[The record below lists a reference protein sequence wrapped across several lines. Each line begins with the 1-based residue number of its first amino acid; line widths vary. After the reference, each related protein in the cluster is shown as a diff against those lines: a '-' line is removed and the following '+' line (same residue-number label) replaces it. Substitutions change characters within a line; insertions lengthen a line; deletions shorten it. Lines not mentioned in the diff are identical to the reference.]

1 MRSEVFLVAMA
12 ALTLTSFAGS
22 VKGAPAPRTWRVVP
36 VGRLG
41 LQVWQ
46 GDDHLFSIDT
56 RLVGPEG
63 SYAGMEAMPAA
74 EGERRVYEDEVTFT
88 RSLWDRTVV
97 AGPLSFRYEAFESG
111 PSALTVRV
119 QCSAED
125 AVRLKGV
132 EVTVPASDYLQ
143 GARVAAV
150 IGDGTSRDVATLPGG
165 GRADRVERVTIRTPE
180 GEEVSIDLSEPASVY
195 CAGGGLHLWPLSGQ
209 VPGGEKVEHQMTV
222 TFPHTIRFTP
232 ANQIVDTSDWFLY
245 RGKQDFRPGSAIG
258 MEDWLDRP
266 AGRHGYAQIDGNR
279 LVFEDGTPV
288 KFWGTNISWA
298 DMARPEDEVTRYADK
313 LAKHGANIVRMVKF
327 VHKHTG
333 HDGFL
338 FDASAT
344 WDGIMDPDDPME
356 FHEPTMRR
364 FDHMHAELKKRGV
377 YVGWCPIAFLALEE
391 GYRDRLIDYDAL
403 KAIREAHP
411 FWVHGGKTMY
421 PFSTFAPDVQDL
433 YIELITK
440 LLNRVNTRTGRRYA
454 EDPAIAYVEFRN
466 EASTFFWAVDNMAA
480 ESPVYKRIISERFCE
495 WLRQR
500 YSSEQALRDAWT
512 VIGLHEGESLE
523 GGTIFPFPGW
533 GRINQTPN
541 SRRLLDSYR
550 FLFEY
555 QNDYHQRFVR
565 AVRETG
571 YRGPLVGSDWMGAD
585 WLAHLYN
592 LASDRRVGIIDRH
605 RYHRGIMLGHPGSGL
620 LEAGRNVV
628 SDRPFTLSEWAGQ
641 HVYAAEISP
650 IAGFIGL
657 GVQGWDNAMQYG
669 SMWWGIAP
677 HVRTG
682 IHSTTEA
689 FYHIGQWPFIRR
701 ILAGGALREGEVIAR
716 RRVSMR
722 DLYPLDD
729 RSEDDF
735 ELMGG
740 TNWQELESDVPREAL
755 AMGRVEIEFV
765 DEPVADKLQIANLDQ
780 YWDRQ
785 NRVIHASN
793 DQIVWDYGG
802 RGFFTVDTPG
812 GQAVIGFGGGRK
824 HSLGDV
830 ELSYDVPFA
839 NVYVVPRR
847 PGKTLAEA
855 RSLLIMVL
863 GRTAD
868 RGDVLEETAME
879 PLQTEERPYP
889 GGGRDGA
896 IRHWIEN
903 PVLLFEPVR
912 ATLTLR
918 RDESFRVYALDH
930 DGRKQPGAV
939 QVPVERTRDGLRFTV
954 DGAESKT
961 VYYVVEFEQ

>member
-1 MRSEVFLVAMA
+1 MA
-12 ALTLTSFAGS
+12 VLMVIPFAGF
-22 VKGAPAPRTWRVVP
+22 VRGAPALQNWRVVP

-63 SYAGMEAMPAA
+63 SYAGMDAMPAV
-74 EGERRVYEDEVTFT
+74 EGERRVYEEEVRFT
-88 RSLWDRTVV
+88 RSRWDTTVV
-97 AGPLSFRYEAFESG
+97 TGPLSFRYEAFENG
-111 PSALTVRV
+111 PRSLALRV

-125 AVRLKGV
+125 AARLKGV

-143 GARVAAV
+143 GARVSAV
-150 IGDGTSRDVATLPGG
+150 VSGGTSRDVATLPGG
-165 GRADRVERVTIRTPE
+165 GRADRVEKLLIETSD
-180 GEEVSIDLSEPASVY
+180 GGEVSIDFNEPTSLR
-195 CAGGGLHLWPLSGQ
+195 CAGGALHAWPLSGQ
-209 VPGGEKVEHQMTV
+209 IPGGQTVVCEMTV
-222 TFPHTIRFTP
+222 NFPHTMRFTP

-266 AGRHGYAQIDGNR
+266 AGSHGYAQIDGNR
-279 LVFEDGTPV
+279 FVFEDGMPV

-298 DMARPEDEVTRYADK
+298 DMARAEDEVTRYASK

-338 FDASAT
+338 FDASAV

-364 FDHMHAELKKRGV
+364 FDHMHAALKERGV

-391 GYRDRLIDYDAL
+391 GYRDRLIDYNAL

-440 LLNRVNTRTGRRYA
+440 LLNRVNTRTGLRYA

-466 EASTFFWAVDNMAA
+466 EASTFFWAVDNLAA
-480 ESPVYKRIISERFCE
+480 ESPVYRRILSERFCA
-495 WLRQR
+495 WLRER
-500 YSSEQALRDAWT
+500 YPSEQALRDAWT
-512 VIGLHEGESLE
+512 LIGLHEVESLGE
-523 GGTIFPFPGW
+523 ATIFPFPGW

-605 RYHRGIMLGHPGSGL
+605 RYHRGMMLGHPGSGL

-641 HVYAAEISP
+641 HVYAAEVSP

-701 ILAGGALREGEVIAR
+701 FLAGGGLREGEVVAR
-716 RRVSMR
+716 RRVSMG
-722 DLYPLDD
+722 DLYPL
-729 RSEDDF
+729 EDESAKDF
-735 ELMGG
+735 ELLGG
-740 TNWQELESDVPREAL
+740 RNWSELEEAIPREAL
-755 AMGRVEIEFV
+755 AMGRVEVEFT
-765 DEPVADKLQIANLDQ
+765 DEPADEKLRIADLDR
-780 YWDRQ
+780 YWDREK
-785 NRVIHASN
+785 RVIRASN
-793 DQIVWDYGG
+793 DQIEWDYSG
-802 RGFFTVDTPG
+802 RGFFTVDAPG
-812 GQAVIGFGGGRK
+812 GQAVIGFGGGRR

-830 ELSYDVPFA
+830 ELSYDAPFA

-847 PGKTLAEA
+847 RGETLADA

-868 RGDVLEETAME
+868 RGDVLEETAMQ
-879 PLQTEERPYP
+879 PLKTEERPYP
-889 GGGRDGA
+889 GGGREGA
-896 IRHWIEN
+896 IRHWLEN
-903 PVLLFEPVR
+903 PALLFEPVR
-912 ATLTLR
+912 ATVTLKGR
-918 RDESFRVYALDH
+918 RNARVYALDH
-930 DGRKQPGAV
+930 DGRKPADAMEI
-939 QVPVERTRDGLRFTV
+939 PVERTGGGVRFTL
-954 DGAESKT
+954 DGAKSEA
-961 VYYVVEFEQ
+961 VYYLVELTQR